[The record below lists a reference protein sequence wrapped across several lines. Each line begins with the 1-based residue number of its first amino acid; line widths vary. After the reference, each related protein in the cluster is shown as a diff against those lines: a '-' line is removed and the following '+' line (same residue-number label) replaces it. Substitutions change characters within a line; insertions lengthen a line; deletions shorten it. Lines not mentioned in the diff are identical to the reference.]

1 MTDTKV
7 QEGSD
12 DPKKEKIVSKEPKEA
27 ALHKAV
33 ASHHVH
39 AKQKDKEYV
48 IPVTTNKLETVP
60 TPVVITPPQEHG
72 FVTRLILGHKTFIA
86 FLFVMSSAIVFY
98 TLFSKPEVQMETY
111 TVTSGPIKQYVRV
124 SGQVEASNDANLS
137 FQTTGAVSFIGVKT
151 GDKVDQDKVLVT
163 LAAGDAQS
171 SLLQA
176 QANLSSAQAILSQL
190 RQGARKEEVAY
201 KEQLVENAKSTLTEA
216 YNTLPDAIQN
226 VDSSTADIVKNKFSP
241 LFITNNS
248 KYLLSFS
255 SCDQRLQSEIEEK
268 RTNLETTLA
277 DFQKKSSVITAIS
290 STNNID
296 TTFELGYQAALLTN
310 DLVNSVSNLLLL
322 PCSLSNVNL
331 NTHRANLSG
340 VKATMTGLFSDIT
353 AKRGILLASK
363 NALNQANRDLELTKA
378 GTDPYKIQAQRA
390 AVEQAQA
397 QVSQA
402 KTNLNKTILTAPFSG
417 VISNVGVSVG
427 ETVSPGKV
435 AVSMLSVEGLQ
446 IEAKVPEVDIV
457 KVKVGSVVEVTLDA
471 YGNAVTF
478 PATITRIN
486 PTATTEGSVPIYKVI
501 VTFTG
506 SDERIKEGMTAN
518 VNIVTEDKQNVV
530 LLPARFVRTITST
543 KGQVT
548 VFKDGESIPKT
559 ITIGIRGSDGQLEI
573 KDGLFEGEEVLP
585 LP

>member
-1 MTDTKV
+1 MTEPHV
-7 QEGSD
+7 QGSSV
-12 DPKKEKIVSKEPKEA
+12 PKKEKVLTKEKETKEVPVIEKEIVTVRMETPVA
-27 ALHKAV
+27 QAV
-33 ASHHVH
+33 ALASEVS
-39 AKQKDKEYV
+39 
-48 IPVTTNKLETVP
+48 PS
-60 TPVVITPPQEHG
+60 
-72 FVTRLILGHKTFIA
+72 ILSRHKTYVA
-86 FLFVMSSAIVFY
+86 FLFVVVSAIVFY
-98 TLFSKPEVQMETY
+98 ALFSRPQVDQETY

-137 FQTTGAVSFIGVKT
+137 FQTSGAVSFVGVKT
-151 GDKVDQDKVLVT
+151 GDKVDQGKVLMT
-163 LAAGDAQS
+163 LEAGDAQS

-176 QANLSSAQAILSQL
+176 QANLSSTQAVLAQL
-190 RQGARKEEVAY
+190 RQGARKEELAY
-201 KEQLVENAKSTLTEA
+201 KEQLVENAKNSLAEA

-226 VDSSTADIVKNKFSP
+226 VDSSTADVVKNKFSA

-255 SCDQRLQSEIEEK
+255 SCDQRLQSDIEEK
-268 RTNLETTLA
+268 RTALETTLA

-290 STNNID
+290 STENID
-296 TTFELGYQAALLTN
+296 ATFEQAYQAALLTN

-322 PCSLSNVNL
+322 SCSLSNTSL
-331 NTHRANLSG
+331 NAHRATLSG
-340 VKATMTGLFSDIT
+340 VKATMTALFSDIT
-353 AKRGILLASK
+353 VKRSLLLSSK
-363 NALNQANRDLELTKA
+363 NALNQSKRDLELTKA

-417 VISNVGVSVG
+417 VISSVNATVG
-427 ETVSPGKV
+427 ETLSVGKV

-457 KVKVGSVVEVTLDA
+457 KVKVGSIVEVTLDA
-471 YGNAVTF
+471 YGQALKF

-506 SDERIKEGMTAN
+506 TDERIKEGMTTN
-518 VNIVTEDKQNVV
+518 VNIVTEDKPNVV
-530 LLPARFVRTITST
+530 LLPSQYVRTITST

-548 VFKDGESIPKT
+548 VIKDGQSIPKT
-559 ITIGIRGSDGQLEI
+559 ITIGIRGSDGLLEI
-573 KDGLFEGEEVLP
+573 KDGLFEGEEIIP
-585 LP
+585 FP

>member
-1 MTDTKV
+1 MTEPHV
-7 QEGSD
+7 QGSSV
-12 DPKKEKIVSKEPKEA
+12 PKKEKVLTKEKETKEVPAKEKEIV
-27 ALHKAV
+27 
-33 ASHHVH
+33 
-39 AKQKDKEYV
+39 
-48 IPVTTNKLETVP
+48 TVRME
-60 TPVVITPPQEHG
+60 TPVAQVVAPASEVSPS
-72 FVTRLILGHKTFIA
+72 FLSRHKTYVA
-86 FLFVMSSAIVFY
+86 FLFVVVSAIVFY
-98 TLFSKPEVQMETY
+98 ALFSRPQVDQETY

-137 FQTTGAVSFIGVKT
+137 FQTSGAVSFVGVKT
-151 GDKVDQDKVLVT
+151 GDKVDQGKVLMT
-163 LAAGDAQS
+163 LEAGDAQS

-176 QANLSSAQAILSQL
+176 QANLSSTQAVLAQL
-190 RQGARKEEVAY
+190 RQGARKEELAY
-201 KEQLVENAKSTLTEA
+201 KEQLVENAKNSLAEA

-226 VDSSTADIVKNKFSP
+226 VDSSTADVVKNKFSA

-255 SCDQRLQSEIEEK
+255 SCDQRLQSDIEEK
-268 RTNLETTLA
+268 RTALETTLA

-290 STNNID
+290 STENID
-296 TTFELGYQAALLTN
+296 ATFEQAYQAALLTN

-322 PCSLSNVNL
+322 SCSLSNTSL
-331 NTHRANLSG
+331 NAHRATLSG
-340 VKATMTGLFSDIT
+340 VKATMTALFSDIT
-353 AKRGILLASK
+353 VKRSLLLSSK
-363 NALNQANRDLELTKA
+363 NALNQSKRDLELTKA

-417 VISNVGVSVG
+417 VISSVNATVG
-427 ETVSPGKV
+427 ETLSVGKV

-457 KVKVGSVVEVTLDA
+457 KVKVGSIVEVTLDA
-471 YGNAVTF
+471 YGQALKF

-506 SDERIKEGMTAN
+506 TDERIKEGMTTN
-518 VNIVTEDKQNVV
+518 VNIVTEDKPNVV
-530 LLPARFVRTITST
+530 LLPSQYVRTITST

-548 VFKDGESIPKT
+548 VIKDGQSIPKT
-559 ITIGIRGSDGQLEI
+559 ITIGIRGSDGLLEI
-573 KDGLFEGEEVLP
+573 KDGLFEGEEIIP
-585 LP
+585 FP

>member
-1 MTDTKV
+1 MIDTKG
-7 QEGSD
+7 EGEVVG
-12 DPKKEKIVSKEPKEA
+12 PKKEKAVSKEPKEA

-39 AKQKDKEYV
+39 TKEQV
-48 IPVTTNKLETVP
+48 TSTATDGHISSPVLDQTS
-60 TPVVITPPQEHG
+60 QGHG
-72 FVTRLILGHKTFIA
+72 FLTGLVLRHKTFLA
-86 FLFVMSSAIVFY
+86 FLFVMSSAIIFY
-98 TLFSKPEVQMETY
+98 TLFSKPELETETY

-151 GDKVDQDKVLVT
+151 GDKVEQEKVLVT
-163 LAAGDAQS
+163 LSAGDAQS

-190 RQGARKEEVAY
+190 RQGARKEEIAY
-201 KEQLVENAKSTLTEA
+201 KEQLVENAKSSLAEA

-226 VDSSTADIVKNKFSP
+226 VDSSTADIIKNKFSS
-241 LFITNNS
+241 LFIVNNS

-277 DFQKKSSVITAIS
+277 EFQKKSSVITAIS

-310 DLVNSVSNLLLL
+310 DLVNAISNLLLL

-331 NTHRANLSG
+331 TTHRANLSS

-353 AKRGILLASK
+353 LKRGILLSSK
-363 NALNQANRDLELTKA
+363 NALNQANRDLELTQA

-402 KTNLNKTILTAPFSG
+402 RTNLDKTILKAPFSG

-427 ETVSPGKV
+427 EIVSPGKV
-435 AVSMLSVEGLQ
+435 AISMLSVEGLQ

-471 YGNAVTF
+471 YGNAVKF
-478 PATITRIN
+478 PASITRIN

-501 VTFTG
+501 VTFSG

-530 LLPARFVRTITST
+530 LLPARFVKMITST

-548 VFKDGESIPKT
+548 VYKDGESIPKS
-559 ITIGIRGSDGQLEI
+559 ITIGIRGTDGQLEI

>member
-1 MTDTKV
+1 MTEPHV
-7 QEGSD
+7 QGSSV
-12 DPKKEKIVSKEPKEA
+12 PKKEKVLTKEKETKEVPAKEKEIV
-27 ALHKAV
+27 
-33 ASHHVH
+33 
-39 AKQKDKEYV
+39 
-48 IPVTTNKLETVP
+48 TVRME
-60 TPVVITPPQEHG
+60 TPVAQVVAPASEVSPS
-72 FVTRLILGHKTFIA
+72 FLSRHKTYVA
-86 FLFVMSSAIVFY
+86 FLFVVVSAIVFY
-98 TLFSKPEVQMETY
+98 ALFSRPQVDQETY

-137 FQTTGAVSFIGVKT
+137 FQTSGAVSFVGVKT
-151 GDKVDQDKVLVT
+151 GDKVDQGKVLMT
-163 LAAGDAQS
+163 LEAGDAQS

-176 QANLSSAQAILSQL
+176 QANLSSTQAVLAQL
-190 RQGARKEEVAY
+190 RQGARKEELAY
-201 KEQLVENAKSTLTEA
+201 KEQLVENAKNSLAEA

-226 VDSSTADIVKNKFSP
+226 VDSSTADVVKNKFSA

-255 SCDQRLQSEIEEK
+255 SCDQRLQSDIEEK
-268 RTNLETTLA
+268 RTALETTLA

-290 STNNID
+290 STENID
-296 TTFELGYQAALLTN
+296 ATFEQAYQAALLTN

-322 PCSLSNVNL
+322 SCSLSNTSL
-331 NTHRANLSG
+331 NAHRATLSG
-340 VKATMTGLFSDIT
+340 VKATMTALFSDIT
-353 AKRGILLASK
+353 VKRSLLLSSK
-363 NALNQANRDLELTKA
+363 NALNQSKRDLELTKA

-417 VISNVGVSVG
+417 VISSVNATVG
-427 ETVSPGKV
+427 ETLSVGKV

-457 KVKVGSVVEVTLDA
+457 KVKVGSIVEVTLDA
-471 YGNAVTF
+471 YGQALKF

-506 SDERIKEGMTAN
+506 TDERIKEGMTTN
-518 VNIVTEDKQNVV
+518 VNIVTEDKPNVV
-530 LLPARFVRTITST
+530 LLPSQYVRTITST

-548 VFKDGESIPKT
+548 VIKEGQSIPKT
-559 ITIGIRGSDGQLEI
+559 ITIGIRGSDGLLEI
-573 KDGLFEGEEVLP
+573 KDGLFEGEEIVP
-585 LP
+585 FP